1 MVGLGGPTVNKN
13 HFLRTTVS
21 IWCEG
26 DRDASLVRHLYSLY
40 HVPERD
46 VKIRNAHGGDP
57 VGQIRQMVNYYLTHD
72 FDEKYALYDLDR
84 GEESV
89 KEARRLARANGI
101 VCIESNK
108 CLEMELVR
116 LMSDNS
122 KLVRRACR
130 SSAEAKK
137 VFAELCHLKHED
149 DGVEWGRWIGSSQL
163 KEYINKT
170 KWVVKII
177 AVLIGI
183 NEND

>member
-1 MVGLGGPTVNKN
+1 MNKS

-26 DRDASLVRHLYSLY
+26 DRDASFVKYLYSLY
-40 HVPERD
+40 HVPERE

-57 VGQIRQMVNYYLTHD
+57 AGQVRQMVNYYLTHD

-89 KEARRLARANGI
+89 SEARRLARANGI
-101 VCIESNK
+101 TCLESDK
-108 CLEMELVR
+108 CLEIELVR

-122 KLVRRACR
+122 RLIRRACR

-137 VFAELCHLKHED
+137 VFAELCHLKHLD
-149 DGVEWGRWIGSSQL
+149 DEVEWVRWVDEKKL
-163 KEYINKT
+163 YALVNKNE
-170 KWVVKII
+170 WLIKII
-177 AVLIGI
+177 MVMKGR
-183 NEND
+183 

>member
-1 MVGLGGPTVNKN
+1 MGLGGPTVNKN

-26 DRDASLVRHLYSLY
+26 DRDASFVRYLYSLY

-57 VGQIRQMVNYYLTHD
+57 VGQIRQMINYYLTHD

-101 VCIESNK
+101 VCIESDK

-122 KLVRRACR
+122 KLARRACR
-130 SSAEAKK
+130 SSAESKK
-137 VFAELCHLKHED
+137 VFAKLCHLKHED
-149 DGVEWGRWIGSSQL
+149 DGMEWG
-163 KEYINKT
+163 
-170 KWVVKII
+170 KWVKKKEPDDLLNATEWLNSIIKI
-177 AVLIGI
+177 LGG
-183 NEND
+183 